1 MLVSRHLG
9 TKHPGVPIANS
20 ASTRT
25 GGVTRVSLPTHSQ
38 IQENTLKS
46 NYLASVSCAAMLFA
60 CAAAYSDD
68 TMQQRAPTT
77 HPAFNTVDTHR
88 HGYLTADDVK
98 NKAVGLRV
106 P

>member
-1 MLVSRHLG
+1 
-9 TKHPGVPIANS
+9 
-20 ASTRT
+20 
-25 GGVTRVSLPTHSQ
+25 
-38 IQENTLKS
+38 
-46 NYLASVSCAAMLFA
+46 MLFA